1 MDESA
6 CPGETGDISTIKEHS
21 DDQQNIRVEV
31 GYVHWQAGALAM
43 VIDFDQLAKERDRYR
58 NRLARAL
65 TEDPDPLAAYVD
77 FVQWTTNAY
86 EGNLGLSGLIEL
98 LDEATRYFLDDDA
111 YRSDLRYLK
120 LWLLYAKYA
129 QDPTVILSFIISKD
143 IGKIYAQVYQEY
155 ALALHKQGNQGNPSM
170 MHILPLKIPNG
181 LSAASV
187 CQWAEADKIFQLGI
201 QRRARPAEPLK
212 RHYED
217 FKARTLAPPRAS
229 PSDETMW
236 KDAPLETQALR
247 RNPLKNHRVA
257 PHSAAGS
264 SNQWS
269 SGRESSNR
277 SSSSTVDTRSLLADP
292 YGLIRAPLPAGKRPE
307 THRFNLSLL
316 FTEDGTE
323 YSFQEARA
331 RSMGLL
337 GKKWGPPP
345 EAQRPRVAFSSVNKD
360 KLDAT
365 KTSSRR
371 FAAGAESTVTLATK
385 EALADVFGMYNSPEK
400 STRFGLVGSKHA
412 PVKRIEPM
420 TPMALQSLVRTLG
433 NENAGVNAASK
444 TPTFRP
450 FVDENARR
458 ENQTP
463 APAPKIQPFVDPEN
477 ASRSAVTPNPGRPVL
492 SLKDSMAAPPP
503 SAKQDENARGLKG
516 LAIYTDTSDS
526 KPAPVF
532 SLTPASATFRDRPQ
546 GRWDVFTDDAAKPG
560 PRPASA
566 SAVKF
571 MPFSDKVFS
580 RPVPKSENAPTPFVE
595 ASAPLMQPSSSSSS
609 ARPILG
615 ERTPLRPVL
624 SPPPPEDE
632 PEVESGVEEFSEQ
645 EQEQEASEPDTPTT
659 EESDGDAGA
668 REQFELEQQRSR
680 DPLTSESSED
690 ADDYDDYG
698 HGGHDGYAHPVG
710 APVPIEGGED
720 SMFEDYDGEEDAPH
734 APLGGRFGRFDVM
747 TPITERTLEY
757 TMSTRGGTPGGFTVH
772 RDAVEAAVQLAA
784 ELQEDGID
792 DEDEGDVGQIEEQT
806 GTLSLVDALGVAS
819 SFKPP
824 NPCNP
829 FDPPIM
835 STILRMITPDPGFH
849 DLRTTESQQL
859 ESLQKFAKKKT
870 RRASGNSTSSRSLQE
885 SDTLEVQLQDRHF
898 AAVDKLGEGGFGAVF
913 EAIDLDL
920 AHKGGT
926 DSDGGSDEEDRD
938 EDENRVALKVV
949 KPRNLWE
956 FHVLRRAHTTLPA
969 TLRRSIIAPQA
980 LYAFKDESF
989 LVLELCKQGTLLDIV
1004 NRAPSAGISQQGAC
1018 LDELLV
1024 MFFSIEL
1031 LRLLEGLHRAGF
1043 IHGDVKIDNCLL
1055 RLEDVPG
1062 PASAWDAV
1070 YQPSGA
1076 GGWAHKGIKL
1086 IDFGRTVDTRLFPAG
1101 QRFVA
1106 EWPTDAR
1113 DCFEAREGRPWTFQT
1128 DYFGLA
1134 GIVFCMLYG
1143 KYIEAASV
1151 VPAPDGDDAPVR
1163 YKLAVPF
1170 KRYWQGELWTRLF
1183 DLLLNPTLVR
1193 PHGKLPVC
1201 DELATLRGEM
1211 EVWLQANCNRASNSL
1226 KGLLKKVGLA
1236 ILGGKDAR

>member
-1 MDESA
+1 MD
-6 CPGETGDISTIKEHS
+6 TDK
-21 DDQQNIRVEV
+21 
-31 GYVHWQAGALAM
+31 
-43 VIDFDQLAKERDRYR
+43 LAKEREKYR
-58 NRLARAL
+58 NRLARAIR
-65 TEDPDPLAAYVD
+65 EDPDPLAAYVD

-86 EGNLGLSGLIEL
+86 NGHLERSGLLEL

-111 YRSDLRYLK
+111 YKSDLRYLK
-120 LWLLYAKYA
+120 LWLLYASYV
-129 QDPTVILSFIISKD
+129 QDPTIIYSFILSKD
-143 IGKIYAQVYQEY
+143 VGKIYAQVYQEY
-155 ALALHKQGNQGNPSM
+155 ALALHTRGK
-170 MHILPLKIPNG
+170 
-181 LSAASV
+181 
-187 CQWAEADKIFQLGI
+187 WEEADRIFQLGI
-201 QRRARPAEPLK
+201 RRRARPADPLK
-212 RHYED
+212 RQYEE
-217 FKARTLAPPRAS
+217 FKARTLAPPPRVS
-229 PSDETMW
+229 PSDEAIW
-236 KDAPLETQALR
+236 QDAPLEAQALR
-247 RNPLKNHRVA
+247 RNPLKNHRIA
-257 PHSAAGS
+257 HPSAAGP
-264 SNQWS
+264 SNQA
-269 SGRESSNR
+269 
-277 SSSSTVDTRSLLADP
+277 SSSRQSSTRPSASTSREEAQSLPADP
-292 YGLIRAPLPAGKRPE
+292 YGHMRAPPPAGKRPE
-307 THRFNLSLL
+307 ILHFNLSLL

-323 YSFQEARA
+323 YSMQEARA

-345 EAQRPRVAFSSVNKD
+345 EAKRPRVAFSGANEGKP
-360 KLDAT
+360 DAT
-365 KTSSRR
+365 KTLSRR
-371 FAAGAESTVTLATK
+371 FAAGAEPTVTLATK

-412 PVKRIEPM
+412 PVKKIEPV
-420 TPMALQSLVRTLG
+420 TPMASLPHVRALS
-433 NENAGVNAASK
+433 NENAIADIASK

-463 APAPKIQPFVDPEN
+463 ATTPKILPFVDPEN
-477 ASRSAVTPNPGRPVL
+477 AFRPAVTPNPSRPVL
-492 SLKDSMAAPPP
+492 SLKDSMGAPPP
-503 SAKQDENARGLKG
+503 SAKQDENARGIKG
-516 LAIYTDTSDS
+516 LAIYTDTDGT

-532 SLTPASATFRDRPQ
+532 SLTPASATFRDRPH

-580 RPVPKSENAPTPFVE
+580 RPVPKSENAPTPGPTFTPFVE
-595 ASAPLMQPSSSSSS
+595 KTTPLLKPLSSSFSS
-609 ARPILG
+609 RPFSD

-624 SPPPPEDE
+624 SAPPTEPEAKDESGLEEIPEDTQQRE
-632 PEVESGVEEFSEQ
+632 TR
-645 EQEQEASEPDTPTT
+645 EPDTPTT
-659 EESDGDAGA
+659 EASESDMSA
-668 REQFELEQQRSR
+668 REQFVLEQQHSR
-680 DPLTSESSED
+680 DRLTSESSED

-698 HGGHDGYAHPVG
+698 HSGENGYAHPAD
-710 APVPIEGGED
+710 APVPIEGSED
-720 SMFEDYDGEEDAPH
+720 SMFDDYEGEQDAH
-734 APLGGRFGRFDVM
+734 SAPLGGRFGQFDVM

-757 TMSTRGGTPGGFTVH
+757 TMNTRGGTPGGFAVH

-784 ELQEDGID
+784 ELQEDRDD
-792 DEDEGDVGQIEEQT
+792 DEDEGEVGQIEEQT
-806 GTLSLVDALGVAS
+806 GTLSLLDALGVAS

-835 STILRMITPDPGFH
+835 STILRMIPPDSGFH
-849 DLRTTESQQL
+849 DLRTSESQQL
-859 ESLQKFAKKKT
+859 EALQKFAKRKT

-885 SDTLEVQLQDRHF
+885 SNTLEVQLENRHF

-920 AHKGGT
+920 SHKGDT
-926 DSDGGSDEEDRD
+926 DSDVGSDEEV
-938 EDENRVALKVV
+938 EDDDKNRVALKIV

-956 FHVLRRAHTTLPA
+956 FHVLRRIHTTLPA
-969 TLRRSIIAPQA
+969 SLRRSIIAPQA

-989 LVLELCKQGTLLDIV
+989 LVLELCKQGTLLNIV
-1004 NRAPSAGISQQGAC
+1004 NRASSAGITQQGAC

-1043 IHGDVKIDNCLL
+1043 IHGDVKTDNCLL

-1086 IDFGRTVDTRLFPAG
+1086 IDFGRTIDTRLFPAG
-1101 QRFVA
+1101 QRYVA

-1151 VPAPDGDDAPVR
+1151 VPAPAADDAPVR
-1163 YKLAVPF
+1163 YKLAAPF

-1183 DLLLNPTLVR
+1183 DLLLNPTLAR
-1193 PHGKLPVC
+1193 PDGKLPVC
-1201 DELATLRGEM
+1201 DELAALREEM